1 VSTSLKYKFE
11 KDVAKLC
18 SIYRNRIG
26 SWINADDLD
35 ALIKR
40 TVGGKLKDF
49 SLPANV
55 LINVS
60 KKGVSPLKFTFEV
73 VFPGLKADQVEIY
86 NQLLD
91 TAKKVLVIEEYSELA
106 LKFPPKQVAASE
118 VKESLPSPK

>member
-1 VSTSLKYKFE
+1 M
-11 KDVAKLC
+11 AKLC

-26 SWINADDLD
+26 SWINAADLD
-35 ALIKR
+35 ALIKK

-60 KKGVSPLKFTFEV
+60 KKGVFPLKSTFEA
-73 VFPGLKADQVEIY
+73 VFPGLKADQEVIH

-91 TAKKVLVIEEYSELA
+91 TAKMVLKIEEYTELA
-106 LKFPPKQVAASE
+106 SKFPAKEVAAAAAE
-118 VKESLPSPK
+118 VKETAPVVESPK